1 VGLGTFY
8 HVGSAFLK
16 FATVAF
22 IGALMQRLRIIAVIA
37 GRWLAILRT
46 ANLAAGR
53 GCQFGYNCAHSH
65 ERSAG

>member
-1 VGLGTFY
+1 
-8 HVGSAFLK
+8 LK